1 MTRPIST
8 SRKIVGIKEALCS
21 GRKFRPA
28 QQTNWIFLTPEEFK
42 RNFLDR
48 PASKVLE
55 VLRQDEYELEP
66 KVFSID
72 EIQDAWGRA
81 CGTPIEVATPY
92 EGLRETARR
101 EMTRKRFF
109 DLLMTGIS
117 DD

>member
-1 MTRPIST
+1 MNRPIST

-28 QQTNWIFLTPEEFK
+28 QQTNWIFMTPDEFK

-48 PASKVLE
+48 SASKVIE

-72 EIQDAWGRA
+72 EIQDAWDRA
-81 CGTPIEVATPY
+81 CGTPTEATTPY
-92 EGLRETARR
+92 QVRR
-101 EMTRKRFF
+101 EITRKRFF
-109 DLLMTGIS
+109 DLLLTGIS